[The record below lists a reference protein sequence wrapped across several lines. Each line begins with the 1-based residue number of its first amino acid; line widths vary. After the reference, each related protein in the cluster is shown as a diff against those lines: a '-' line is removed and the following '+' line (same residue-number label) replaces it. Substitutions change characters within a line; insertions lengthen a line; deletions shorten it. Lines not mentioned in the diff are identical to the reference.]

1 MFRPPTHNLGFDPV
15 LSYCLIFSPVAVLKK
30 NLYVLPRALLFRKA
44 ALSYLS
50 LLSCFGV
57 HPITDQTHWVT
68 KVLWAHTWI
77 SCRRRWFELKK
88 VNQGENWSSPA
99 AWCHWCWRDWVY
111 RSKWAF
117 VSRWCWPAIGS
128 CRPKCCIPI
137 ACQILTFR
145 RCLLP
150 LGFYIEHENLDIL
163 HCFETKW
170 LCEHLL

>member
-1 MFRPPTHNLGFDPV
+1 MFWRPSHHWSNS
-15 LSYCLIFSPVAVLKK
+15 LSDKGT
-30 NLYVLPRALLFRKA
+30 
-44 ALSYLS
+44 LSS
-50 LLSCFGV
+50 HVSF
-57 HPITDQTHWVT
+57 
-68 KVLWAHTWI
+68 
-77 SCRRRWFELKK
+77 CRRRWFELKK

-150 LGFYIEHENLDIL
+150 LGLYIKHNIDYKIPAGEDSGHRGQAPYEGGLASPSGPRL
-163 HCFETKW
+163 PPTRPSCAPSSTSSS
-170 LCEHLL
+170 CSRTRS